1 MSLSG
6 KIGCCSLLMGA
17 LACIVCLCCHEKSYE
32 FELCI
37 YDRVPD
43 LDQYAIIEAK
53 VQDWYCMPYGYA
65 LYRSAM
71 RENGIGSY
79 VLTDRM
85 ACHVGSFFG
94 GGRVSPDGIG
104 PWEGDSGFFGELPKI
119 DFPGHSNVV
128 AVIQHTKPCL
138 NAKMAIETNAILQCR
153 RPYRDVPQGFN
164 VMDEICCWSGIG
176 AWPVGPLGNH
186 YCGMTTDEVA
196 KEAKEAITACAIK
209 AAFPGIRMPRIDE
222 MVPDEETRVIIHG
235 RAPLPVRAKLV
246 SQRKFDFF
254 ADDGH
259 LYASL
264 RIKPAYDFHGCPV
277 NGFKKIYTE
286 IFRQVF
292 AELKNPS
299 RMMLIRGKVNY
310 DNVSDVV
317 MVHYEQS
324 GTDPAEQL

>member
-1 MSLSG
+1 MSSRS
-6 KIGCCSLLMGA
+6 KIGCCSMLIFV
-17 LACIVCLCCHEKSYE
+17 LACIAWLCCYAKYYE

-43 LDQYAIIEAK
+43 IDQYAIIEAK
-53 VQDWYCMPYGYA
+53 VQDWYPMPYGYA

-85 ACHVGSFFG
+85 ACHVGLFFG
-94 GGRVSPDGIG
+94 GGRVSSDGIG

-138 NAKMAIETNAILQCR
+138 NAIMAIETNAILQCR
-153 RPYRDVPQGFN
+153 RPYMDAPQGFN

-186 YCGMTTDEVA
+186 YYGMTMDMVA

-235 RAPLPVRAKLV
+235 RAPIPVRAKLV
-246 SQRKFDFF
+246 TQRSFNFLSE
-254 ADDGH
+254 DGR
-259 LYASL
+259 LFASL
-264 RIKPAYDFHGCPV
+264 RIKVSYDRYGRNV
-277 NGFKKIYTE
+277 NGFMEIYRGL
-286 IFRQVF
+286 FQQVF
-292 AELKNPS
+292 AELKNS
-299 RMMLIRGKVNY
+299 SSKMSVRGKVHY
-310 DNVSDVV
+310 DNDNGVAVV
-317 MVHYEQS
+317 HDIERES
-324 GTDPAEQL
+324 ILAR

>member
-1 MSLSG
+1 MSSRS
-6 KIGCCSLLMGA
+6 KIGCCSMLTFV
-17 LACIVCLCCHEKSYE
+17 LACIACLCCYAKYYE

-53 VQDWYCMPYGYA
+53 VQDWNGLPYGYA

-79 VLTDRM
+79 VLTHRM

-138 NAKMAIETNAILQCR
+138 NAKMAIETNATLQCR
-153 RPYRDVPQGFN
+153 RPYMDVPQVFN

-186 YCGMTTDEVA
+186 YYDMTMDEVA

-209 AAFPGIRMPRIDE
+209 AAFPGIRIPRIYE
-222 MVPDEETRVIIHG
+222 MDPVEEKRVIIHG
-235 RAPLPVRAKLV
+235 RAPIPVRAKLV
-246 SQRKFDFF
+246 TERRFNFLSE
-254 ADDGH
+254 DGR
-259 LYASL
+259 LFASL
-264 RIKPAYDFHGCPV
+264 RIKVSYDRYGRNV
-277 NGFKKIYTE
+277 NGFMEIYRAL
-286 IFRQVF
+286 FQQVF
-292 AELKNPS
+292 AELKNP
-299 RMMLIRGKVNY
+299 RGKILVRGKVYY
-310 DNVSDVV
+310 DNGVGVV
-317 MVHYEQS
+317 HDIERES
-324 GTDPAEQL
+324 ILAR

>member
-17 LACIVCLCCHEKSYE
+17 LACIVCLCRHAKDYE
-32 FELCI
+32 FEFCI
-37 YDRVPD
+37 YGRVPD
-43 LDQYAIIEAK
+43 LDRYAVIEAK
-53 VQDWYCMPYGYA
+53 VQNWYRMPYGYA

-71 RENGIGSY
+71 RESGIGSF

-85 ACHVGSFFG
+85 ACQEGSFFG
-94 GGRVSPDGIG
+94 GGHVTPNGIA
-104 PWEGDSGFFGELPKI
+104 PWDGDSGFFGELPKI

-128 AVIQHTKPCL
+128 AVIQNTKSCQ
-138 NAKMAIETNAILQCR
+138 NAIMAIETNAILQCR
-153 RPYRDVPQGFN
+153 WPFRDAPQSFN

-176 AWPVGPLGNH
+176 VWPDGPYGNH
-186 YCGMTTDEVA
+186 YHGTTRDMA
-196 KEAKEAITACAIK
+196 KMEAKEAITACAIK
-209 AAFPGIRMPRIDE
+209 AAFPKIRMPRIDE
-222 MVPDEETRVIIHG
+222 LTPDEEKRVIIHG

-246 SQRKFDFF
+246 AQRKFDFF
-254 ADDGH
+254 AEDGH

-310 DNVSDVV
+310 DNVNDVV
-317 MVHYEQS
+317 MVHYVER
-324 GTDPAEQL
+324 TPIRK